1 MKELWQMSCKLLL
14 LLAIAYA
21 SSKLFRTINHTE
33 IVGVAGVLST
43 VSGVLFGFILAAISI
58 FSSSQSKDG
67 AIHALKKNNVLP
79 PIIRRL
85 ISTGYTLL
93 LACLLPMLAMF
104 IAPEHTFFGKPTD
117 YLLILLGFSAF
128 MLSLVTFSRCWYLL
142 RNIFP
147 SL

>member
-1 MKELWQMSCKLLL
+1 MKELWQLVYKLLL
-14 LLAIAYA
+14 LSAIAYA
-21 SSKLFRTINHTE
+21 SSKIFRTISHAE

-93 LACLLPMLAMF
+93 IACLLPMVAMF
-104 IAPEHTFFGKPTD
+104 LAPEQTIFGKPMD
-117 YLLILLGFSAF
+117 YVFILFGFSAF
-128 MLSLVTFSRCWYLL
+128 MLSLITFSRCWYLL